1 MKNQMLRSTFL
12 LAGFTLA
19 SGTALAQT
27 AEPLLLE
34 EIIVTARKRAESLQ
48 ETPQAITAFS
58 AADITEARI
67 TSIDDVAKLTP
78 GLNYAPLFGPAAAT
92 PIIRGST
99 QTFGAPNVGVF
110 IDGIY
115 LTGKPAMDIAL
126 ADLQRIEVIKG
137 PQNALYG
144 RNTFAGAIN
153 YITKAPQ
160 MTVGGD
166 AELTVGS
173 HGMLEGRASITGP
186 VIADKLA
193 LRLGVSH
200 KEFDGYYRSS
210 IDNGRIDFE
219 KSQGVAAD
227 ALFTPTEALKARL
240 RFSYAKDDS
249 GQPASAVVRA
259 NGIVRTV
266 PVALNGGIPVGSP
279 QTYVGE
285 LPELGKY
292 LPVNTRRSIAAE
304 PNDYGNRQET
314 YRTSLSLDYDL
325 DAMTLTSVTA
335 YNKRDNE
342 YQIDGDNTI
351 CEETLGCR
359 NFGPPL
365 PTFRPIAYRQSQFAT
380 SSEDNTTKDFSQ
392 ELRVSSPDEGQFRW
406 IVGGFYYWSKL
417 SAVQRS
423 LSPMLPAPPAFGYP
437 LSKLGTEAKS
447 LFASVAYDVTDALTV
462 TAEARQEWEDQTYKQ
477 RPTVTTGVT
486 AGDASLRN
494 INLKQ
499 DFKFF
504 TPRFIV
510 DYKISDDVM
519 AYANVAKGT
528 KTGGFN
534 TGLRVL
540 ESQLTYQEESSWN
553 YEAGLKTTWLGGR
566 ATTNL
571 AYFHTDWKDQQVAC
585 QNPVSVGGSSTQRTY
600 TCNVGQAVINGIEVD
615 AQVRLTDILTASV
628 GYSWTDATYE
638 KFVDDSLTATL
649 AAGGLPAMNFDGK
662 SLPYVPKNKLFAS
675 LKADFNLSAD
685 TEMFMRADVNYQSKS
700 YIRADNLAYIGD
712 KTVADFRTGLR
723 FDNGISA
730 TLFVENAFDDRTPL
744 TAVRFFD
751 SVNFSIPAPLV
762 TGAVGRKA
770 GVTVNY
776 TF

>member
-1 MKNQMLRSTFL
+1 MKNRLLRSTFL
-12 LAGFTLA
+12 MAGLVLA
-19 SGTALAQT
+19 SGSALAQT
-27 AEPLLLE
+27 TEPLVLE

-58 AADITEARI
+58 AADIAEARI

-78 GLNYAPLFGPAAAT
+78 GLNYAPLFGAAAAT

-126 ADLQRIEVIKG
+126 ADLERIEVIKG
-137 PQNALYG
+137 PQSALYG

-160 MTVGGD
+160 FDTAGE

-173 HGMLEGRASITGP
+173 HGLLEARASVTGP

-193 LRLGVSH
+193 LRLGASH
-200 KEFDGYYRSS
+200 KEFNGFYRSS
-210 IDNGRIDFE
+210 IDGGRIDFE
-219 KSQGVAAD
+219 KTQGLGAE
-227 ALFTPTEALKARL
+227 ALFTPMEALSARL
-240 RFSYAKDDS
+240 RFSYANEDS
-249 GQPASAVVRA
+249 GQPASVVVRA
-259 NGIVRTV
+259 NGIPRTV
-266 PVALNGGIPVGSP
+266 PVTLNAGIPVGSP

-285 LPELGKY
+285 LPEMGKY
-292 LPVNTRRSIAAE
+292 LPVNTRSNIAAE
-304 PNDYGNRQET
+304 PDDYGNRQET
-314 YRTSLSLDYDL
+314 YRTSLALDYEL
-325 DAMTLTSVTA
+325 DALTATSVTA

-342 YQIDGDNTI
+342 YQFDGDNTV
-351 CEETLGCR
+351 CEDALGCR

-365 PTFRPIAYRQSQFAT
+365 PTYRPIPFGRSQFAT
-380 SSEDNTTKDFSQ
+380 SSEDNSTEDFSQ
-392 ELRVSSPDEGQFRW
+392 ELRLTSPDAEKLRW
-406 IVGGFYYWSKL
+406 IVGGYYYWSKVT
-417 SAVQRS
+417 AVQRS
-423 LSPMLPAPPAFGYP
+423 LSPLLPAAPAFGYP
-437 LSKLGTEAKS
+437 LAKLGTEAKS
-447 LFASVAYDVTDALTV
+447 LFASVAYDVTDALTI

-486 AGDASLRN
+486 AGDASLRT
-494 INLKQ
+494 IDLKQ
-499 DFKFF
+499 DFSFF
-504 TPRFIV
+504 TPRIIV

-519 AYANVAKGT
+519 AYANAAKGT

-540 ESQLTYQEESSWN
+540 ESQFTYQEESSWN
-553 YEAGLKTTWLGGR
+553 YEAGLKTSWLGGR

-615 AQVRLTDILTASV
+615 AQVRLTDILTASL

-649 AAGGLPAMNFDGK
+649 AAGGLPAMDFNGK
-662 SLPYVPKNKLFAS
+662 RLPYVPKNKLFAS
-675 LKADFNLSAD
+675 LKAEFELSPGY
-685 TEMFMRADVNYQSKS
+685 EMFLRADVNHQDKS
-700 YIRADNLAYIGD
+700 YIRADNLAYIGS

-723 FDNGISA
+723 LENGVSVTA
-730 TLFVENAFDDRTPL
+730 FVENAFDDRTPT